1 MIPLSVLTGEKMLDS
16 FSHAV
21 APYYLYVKFVHVC
34 AVTLWA
40 WSTSVAYYWY
50 VRAAY
55 IGWRKNPDNPEMK
68 RRKDWALEQF
78 DNGVVIEHVAFPV
91 ALVTG
96 LTMFFVGGWDLDRP
110 WLKYKLAIILFIFVP
125 MEIIDIWLSH
135 FGGKK
140 EQFHGDPDRYEGL
153 VRFHWKFFSVVTPL
167 VGIFIPTL
175 IFLAVVKP

>member
-1 MIPLSVLTGEKMLDS
+1 MLEAFRDVVS
-16 FSHAV
+16 
-21 APYYLYVKFVHVC
+21 PIYLYVKFVHVV

-50 VRAAY
+50 VRASY
-55 IGWRKNPDNPEMK
+55 IDWRRNPNDPEYK

-78 DNGVVIEHVAFPV
+78 DSGVVIEHIAFPV
-91 ALVTG
+91 AIITG
-96 LTMFFVGGWDLDRP
+96 LMMFFAGGWDLDRP
-110 WLKYKLAIILFIFVP
+110 WLKWKLAIILVVFVP

-135 FGGKK
+135 FGGNK
-140 EQFHGDPDRYEGL
+140 HGIRQAGDMEKYESM

-167 VGIFIPTL
+167 VAVLIPTL